1 MRHSFGAFE
10 FSSVRSLLLMIV
22 ACCAFAPP
30 QYFADVRT
38 RPQPPRPGKGRHE
51 LSAKDA
57 LSRPS
62 LLSPPLRGLRTRGTA
77 LSFVPSKTICYS
89 HRSLRI
95 LSTLMKDF

>member
-1 MRHSFGAFE
+1 MRHSIGAFE
-10 FSSVRSLLLMIV
+10 FSSVLSLLLMIGE
-22 ACCAFAPP
+22 CFAFAPP
-30 QYFADVRT
+30 EYFADLRT

-62 LLSPPLRGLRTRGTA
+62 LLYPPLRGLRTRGTA

-95 LSTLMKDF
+95 LPTLIAVF